1 MTPVNFP
8 PALAEFQEKFL
19 ESKKDFVKIVP
30 HLNDKE
36 ILLWQS
42 KFGGMPFLPLNVDY
56 PKDDEGKYMYLL
68 VQINFEELPKVKET
82 DIFPKKGLLQIYL
95 TDDDMYGLNLDN
107 PTEQTSFR
115 ILYFPEFDRENFQR
129 DLPTLPNP
137 ESNPLFKPL
146 QAVKISFEIASEI
159 VGIADFNF
167 RKIFGNTADTIIEL
181 YYDNEEVSNFLS
193 QYALNG
199 GHKMGGYATFVQD
212 DPRSYN
218 EELTEYDTLLLQID
232 TDKFVQW
239 GDMGVANFF
248 INHEKLKK
256 ADFSEVMYNWDCG

>member
-1 MTPVNFP
+1 MNPVNFP
-8 PALAEFQEKFL
+8 SALAEFQEKFL

-30 HLNDKE
+30 NLNDKE

-68 VQINFEELPKVKET
+68 AQINFEELPTEI
-82 DIFPKKGLLQIYL
+82 DLFPKKGLLQIYL

-137 ESNPLFKPL
+137 ENNPLFRPL

-232 TDKFVQW
+232 TDEFVQW
-239 GDMGVANFF
+239 GDMGIANFF

-256 ADFSEVMYNWDCG
+256 ADFSDVLYNWDCG